1 MQPQCWNRWNVA
13 LDSMVLS
20 IFFNYHLFCHNIS
33 FFQIGDG
40 NCLGRI
46 DNAAK
51 LVTWINYQTVMK
63 RITNF
68 GNGLYHILD
77 GAKIRNQTNGMFPCI
92 GIYSKNCPEYVIA
105 EYGCYWQSLVV
116 VPIYDTLGPHA
127 CSFISNQGE
136 NFSIERF
143 IQKKYTLD

>member
-1 MQPQCWNRWNVA
+1 
-13 LDSMVLS
+13 
-20 IFFNYHLFCHNIS
+20 
-33 FFQIGDG
+33 
-40 NCLGRI
+40 
-46 DNAAK
+46 
-51 LVTWINYQTVMK
+51 MK

-127 CSFISNQGE
+127 CSFISNQGK

-143 IQKKYTLD
+143 IKKIYFRLTLRMVVIEILLIDDDQRLSC